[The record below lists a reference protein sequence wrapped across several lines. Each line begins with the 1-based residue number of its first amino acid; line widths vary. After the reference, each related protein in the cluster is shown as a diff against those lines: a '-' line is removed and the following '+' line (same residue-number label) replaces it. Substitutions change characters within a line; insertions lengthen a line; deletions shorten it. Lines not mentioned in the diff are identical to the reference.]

1 MLQDFRFALRSL
13 IRAKGFSIAAVLTL
27 ALGIGANTVVYG
39 VMNGLVLRPLPF
51 GDRGERLVTLHST
64 HPTQAQDW
72 DDSDV
77 SYPDLLDIRAG
88 SRTLSAVEGLINR
101 NLSLSSTDNT
111 ERVVG
116 ASVTTGLFSLLGVH
130 PQMGRDFVESD
141 ASEPGRES
149 VAIISHDLWHRLYG
163 ADPSIVGRA
172 VPVNA
177 RPVTIIGV
185 MPPRFSFPEMHN
197 VWLPYRT
204 QANEGR
210 DRRTMLVVG
219 LLKPDADLL
228 DARAELATLAA
239 TLARTHPDTNRS
251 WGIHVLPFR
260 ELFVRDSTRRAV
272 TAMLTAVGL
281 VLLVACANVASLL
294 IARGVGRHHELTL
307 RTALGASRTRLT
319 RLLLSESVIIA
330 AAGGLLGLLVASWGL
345 AALVASMP
353 EPPAYWASYDIDGRV
368 LAFTLLISLIT
379 AIACGL
385 VPALRASRI
394 DVSSSLAHS
403 ARASGAAPDQRRL
416 QGLLVVGQVALSFA
430 LLVGATLLSRSA
442 MTLQTADT
450 GLDGRP
456 LLSLRTYLAGDVYD
470 DPSARAHA
478 LQAIVTNLSNL
489 PGVVAAAA
497 TGAIP
502 GDDGGDGIRVV
513 PERGIR
519 TQGDELGA
527 QLVPVTAAF
536 FDTIGLQPVEGRAFT
551 NAEVEQPQSDVVIVN
566 KRLADAMWPG
576 ESALGRQLQ
585 VIAADRT
592 TGYRVIGVVPDVV
605 YEELG
610 EETAQSRLIVYSPY
624 ARVGWRTMAMLVRTR
639 MNPGSIALDARAAIR
654 QVDPTFA
661 AFDVLTMTD
670 RRLATNW
677 GERFLGR
684 TFAAFAIGAVLLA
697 CLGLYGLTAYS
708 AAQRTREIGV
718 RLAIGARPADIIRM
732 LLGRGARL
740 AAIGG
745 VVGLPLALTA
755 AKMIEGLL
763 FRVSPWELS
772 TWLVLPIVLVGS
784 VLVASFLPA
793 RNASRIDPAIA
804 LRVE

>member
-1 MLQDFRFALRSL
+1 MLQDLRFALRSL
-13 IRAKGFSIAAVLTL
+13 AHARGFSIAAVLTL

-51 GDRGERLVTLHST
+51 GDRGDRLVTLHST

-77 SYPDLLDIRAG
+77 SYPDLLDLRAE
-88 SRTLSAVEGLINR
+88 SRTLSAVEGLIGR
-101 NLSLSSTDNT
+101 NLSLSSTDDT
-111 ERVVG
+111 ERVIG
-116 ASVTTGLFSLLGVH
+116 ASITPGLFSLLGVH
-130 PQMGRDFVESD
+130 PQMGRDFAESD
-141 ASEPGRES
+141 AAEPGRES
-149 VAIISHDLWHRLYG
+149 VAIISHDLWQRLYG
-163 ADPSIVGRA
+163 GDPSIIGRG
-172 VPVNA
+172 VPINA
-177 RPVTIIGV
+177 RPVTIVGV
-185 MPPRFSFPEMHN
+185 MPPRFSFPESQD

-204 QANEGR
+204 LVNEGR
-210 DRRTMLVVG
+210 DRRSMLVVG
-219 LLKPDADLL
+219 LLKPDADLP
-228 DARAELATLAA
+228 DVRAELATLAA
-239 TLARTHPDTNRS
+239 TLATRYPDTNRN

-294 IARGVGRHHELTL
+294 IARGVGRQRELTL
-307 RTALGASRTRLT
+307 RTALGASRARLA
-319 RLLLSESVIIA
+319 RLLFAESALIA
-330 AAGGLLGLLVASWGL
+330 AAGGLLGLLAASWGL

-368 LAFTLLISLIT
+368 LTFTLLISVLT
-379 AIACGL
+379 AVACGL
-385 VPALRASRI
+385 APALRASRI
-394 DVSSSLAHS
+394 DVSSNLAHG
-403 ARASGAAPDQRRL
+403 ARTSGTAPDQRRL

-450 GLDGRP
+450 GFDGRP
-456 LLSLRTYLAGDVYD
+456 LLSLRTYLAGDAYD
-470 DPSARAHA
+470 DRTARARA
-478 LQAIVTNLSNL
+478 LQAIVANVSSL
-489 PGVVAAAA
+489 PGVISAAA
-497 TGAIP
+497 TGSIP
-502 GDDGGDGIRVV
+502 GDDGGDGIRLV

-519 TQGDELGA
+519 SRGDELGA
-527 QLVPVTAAF
+527 QLVPVTSAF
-536 FDTIGLQPVEGRAFT
+536 FETIGLQPIEGRPFT
-551 NAEVEQPQSDVVIVN
+551 TAEVEQPQTDVVIIN
-566 KRLADAMWPG
+566 KRLADTMWPG
-576 ESALGRQLQ
+576 DSALGRRLR
-585 VIAADRT
+585 IIEADRT
-592 TGYRVIGVVPDVV
+592 AAYRVIGVVPDVV

-624 ARVGWRTMAMLVRTR
+624 ARAGWRTMALLVRTR
-639 MNPGSIALDARAAIR
+639 TNPGSIASDARAAVR
-654 QVDPTFA
+654 RVDPAFA

-684 TFAAFAIGAVLLA
+684 TFAAFAVAAVLLA
-697 CLGLYGLTAYS
+697 CLGIYGLTAYS

-732 LLGRGARL
+732 LLGRGATL

-745 VVGLPLALTA
+745 VVGLPLAFA
-755 AKMIEGLL
+755 AARMIEGLL

-772 TWLVLPIVLVGS
+772 TWIALPTLLIAS
-784 VLVASFLPA
+784 VLAASFLPA
-793 RNASRIDPAIA
+793 RRASRIDPAIA